1 VNDIHTHE
9 EHQMADGG
17 LFTREDIE
25 DFGRGTDFLSASG
38 GGAPV
43 ESTALL
49 VDDLDRNVAIRW
61 SELAQLP
68 DDALV
73 VSTFFSGSIAPESWD
88 PAEVAATNGVSRR
101 VERPLVEAV
110 RELEEHLGRSID
122 AIISVEIGG
131 FNSGHT
137 VDAAANLGKT
147 LLDADYAGRAIP
159 EVDCVTPAIFGEQMA
174 PFSAVDYYGD
184 VSLVKRAGNNRMAER
199 LGKYIASAA
208 FGLVGCAAIPLPGAA
223 VKRLAVPGTLSEALA
238 IGRAIRAAQGAG
250 GDPIPA
256 IAASTPGGRVLF
268 RGEVS
273 GRSWENREGYMWGE
287 HEISGDRGFGG
298 TLRVWFKN
306 ENHVSWLDGAPFVMS
321 PDVIEF
327 VDDATGEP
335 RVNTDI
341 AIGDRI
347 AVIGVPRRP
356 QYDTPEGIGAM
367 GPRHWGFDID
377 FQPMESFDA
386 SRG

>member
-1 VNDIHTHE
+1 
-9 EHQMADGG
+9 MPDGG
-17 LFTREDIE
+17 LFSHEDIE

-49 VDDLDRNVAIRW
+49 VDDLARGVGIRW
-61 SELAQLP
+61 SDLSGLA

-88 PAEVAATNGVSRR
+88 PAEVAASNGVSRT

-110 RELEEHLGRSID
+110 RELEEFLGRGVD
-122 AIISVEIGG
+122 ALISVEIGG

-159 EVDCVTPAIFGEQMA
+159 EVDCVTPAIFGEKMA
-174 PFSAVDYYGD
+174 PFAAVDYYGD
-184 VSLVKRAGNNRMAER
+184 ISLVKRAGNNRMAER
-199 LGKYIASAA
+199 LGKFIASAS
-208 FGLVGCAAIPLPGAA
+208 FGLVGCAAIPLTGAV
-223 VKRLAVPGTLSEALA
+223 VKRIAVPGTMSEALA
-238 IGRAIRAAQGAG
+238 IGRAIRTAQSAG
-250 GDPIPA
+250 GDTIETIAQSIP
-256 IAASTPGGRVLF
+256 GVRVLF
-268 RGEVS
+268 RGEVT
-273 GRSWENREGYMWGE
+273 GRTWENRDGYMWGE
-287 HEISGDRGFGG
+287 HEIGG
-298 TLRVWFKN
+298 TQGFEGSLRVWFKN
-306 ENHVSWLDGAPFVMS
+306 ENHVSWLDGAPFVTS

-341 AIGDRI
+341 AVGDRI
-347 AVIGVPRRP
+347 AVLGVARRH
-356 QYDTPEGIGAM
+356 QYDTPEGIHAM
-367 GPRHWGFDID
+367 GPRHWGFDLD
-377 FQPMESFDA
+377 FQPIESFDRA